1 MNKNKKFLILD
12 WETEEHPIIKW
23 VTLSE
28 ILAEI
33 NGDRS
38 QEWTDYD
45 ETDWEEGLVEWTHWR
60 IIPERDA
67 ILSSK
72 KAII

>member
-1 MNKNKKFLILD
+1 MGENKRFLILD
-12 WETEEHPIIKW
+12 WEVEEEPIIKW

-45 ETDWEEGLVEWTHWR
+45 ETDWEEGLVEWTSWR
-60 IIPERDA
+60 VIPERKV

-72 KAII
+72 KATI